1 MANVAYVPTS
11 LSKGSNI
18 VEEKKKN
25 FPFIHSKINS
35 GAGISNENFIVPVNV
50 VLTGIFM
57 NGSVD
62 LAAGAF
68 AAMGA
73 FLNGE
78 RISYMAVYATA
89 VASNSQSIFIN
100 LPSWDISANNVLRS
114 ETNCSATGGANIT
127 YIGYY
132 L

>member
-18 VEEKKKN
+18 VEERKKN
-25 FPFIHSKINS
+25 FPFIHNKINS

-50 VLTGIFM
+50 VLTGIFL

-62 LAAGAF
+62 AAAGAA
-68 AAMGA
+68 AAMA
-73 FLNGE
+73 TYLNGE
-78 RISYMAVYATA
+78 RISYMAVYATLTS
-89 VASNSQSIFIN
+89 SNSQSVFIS
-100 LPSWDISANNVLRS
+100 LPSWDISSNNILRT
-114 ETNCSATGGANIT
+114 ETNCTATAGATIT